1 MEALQLLY
9 SRRFCKKNPPKTGIS
24 GPKTQF
30 LALDDDDEIFKERRG
45 RLFVKEGG
53 GGGGFPSNLVKFLG
67 KTSFRKGG
75 RGPFGRK
82 KSAKQYLKG
91 SLGYG

>member
-30 LALDDDDEIFKERRG
+30 LALDDDDEIFKEKRG

-53 GGGGFPSNLVKFLG
+53 GGGRVFPRIWSNF
-67 KTSFRKGG
+67 
-75 RGPFGRK
+75 
-82 KSAKQYLKG
+82 
-91 SLGYG
+91 